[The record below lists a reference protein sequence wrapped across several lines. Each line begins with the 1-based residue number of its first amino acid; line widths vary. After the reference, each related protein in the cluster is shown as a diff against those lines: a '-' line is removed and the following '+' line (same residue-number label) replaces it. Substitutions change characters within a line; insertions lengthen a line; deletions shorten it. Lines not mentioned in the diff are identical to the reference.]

1 MTAIITD
8 KIKKKLIQDIF
19 DDALDSA
26 TYYYIGIGRSEDWN
40 VTDTAPT
47 PVNRDRDERLF
58 RYSLQSIIA
67 ANTYSFVIPRY
78 NWTSGS
84 VYNQYNDN
92 VSGQPAVSYYI
103 ITDENKVYLCVR
115 QGKDSNGNAVVSTVK
130 PTHTDISLDPET
142 DGYIWKY
149 LYTVTTADANNY
161 LTANFFPVKLADSSG
176 PLDADFNQYVVQ
188 QSAIPRQIVGYR
200 VTAAGTGFTSD
211 PAVTVVGNGSGAR
224 ARAIVT
230 STGTIGAIEVDD
242 SAGGFPHGTNY
253 TNANIAISGGGGAG
267 ATAVPIFGPPA
278 GLGADPR
285 DDLRS
290 TAIMFNVKPSGIVNG
305 DFVVG
310 NDFRQIGLIKNPTL
324 VDSDELFTDIQ
335 GRGLK
340 MMNISSATGDF
351 AEDDIVVGGSSTAR
365 AVIDYYNDS
374 SQIWYHQTEDTGF
387 VSFTDGENITTTS
400 ASATADSANVAPEF
414 DIHSGDVLY
423 IDNRSQSITRAV
435 GQTEDIKIIIQL

>member
-26 TYYYIGIGRSEDWN
+26 TYYYIGIGRSEDWDSS
-40 VTDTAPT
+40 DTAPT

-78 NWTSGS
+78 NWSSGS

-103 ITDENKVYLCVR
+103 VTDENKVYLCVR
-115 QGKDSNGNAVVSTVK
+115 QGKDSNGSAVVSTVK

-211 PAVTVVGNGSGAR
+211 PAVTVVGNGSGAH

-253 TNANIAISGGGGAG
+253 TNANIVISGGGGSG
-267 ATAVPIFGPPA
+267 ATAVPIFGPPT

-324 VDSDELFTDIQ
+324 VDSDELFVDLQ

-365 AVIDYYNDS
+365 AIIDYYNDS

-387 VSFTDGENITTTS
+387 VSFTDGENITTSS